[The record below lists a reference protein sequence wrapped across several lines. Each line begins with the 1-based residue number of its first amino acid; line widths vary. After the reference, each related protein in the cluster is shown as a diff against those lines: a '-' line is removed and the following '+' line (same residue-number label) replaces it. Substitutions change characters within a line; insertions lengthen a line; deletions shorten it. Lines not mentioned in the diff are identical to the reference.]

1 MHGLAVGVPFRQR
14 EARSYSAGGES
25 YLMCGFARCG
35 YELAGANDH
44 RVNRVECD
52 GEQHPEDGRQEKAAH
67 HLAYGMGLEEA
78 G

>member
-1 MHGLAVGVPFRQR
+1 MHVSSCGAVQAERQGDTRQAAGVCLR
-14 EARSYSAGGES
+14 GGP
-25 YLMCGFARCG
+25 GRCG

-44 RVNRVECD
+44 RVNRVKSD

-67 HLAYGMGLEEA
+67 HLAYGMGFEEA

>member
-1 MHGLAVGVPFRQR
+1 M
-14 EARSYSAGGES
+14 GGF
-25 YLMCGFARCG
+25 GRCG

-44 RVNRVECD
+44 RVNRVEND
-52 GEQHPEDGRQEKAAH
+52 GEQHPEDGRQEKAAY